1 MSALKQKIE
10 ASPTL
15 YWSFKKIPFLLN
27 TYVLAKV
34 LQNGAKF
41 MQKLTRGFKNHM
53 ENLPNLR

>member
-1 MSALKQKIE
+1 MGALKQKTE
-10 ASPTL
+10 ASPTFN
-15 YWSFKKIPFLLN
+15 WSFKKIPFLLN

-41 MQKLTRGFKNHM
+41 TQKLTRGFKNRM